1 MLSFEVFEDLEVRP
15 GLTLPALGVLYPGDR
30 APDGIV
36 KEGDLGR
43 PVRIRCDPRYQGV
56 QVLVA
61 AFAEMQG
68 PQRAVA
74 PQSQLFEQ
82 DDEGP
87 LALPHG
93 LLFTGSPGQHEV
105 LDRRPRPWGACD
117 GGDQFRDPRLAR
129 SRDEM
134 KPTRG

>member
-1 MLSFEVFEDLEVRP
+1 MLSREVFEDLEVRAR
-15 GLTLPALGVLYPGDR
+15 LTLPALGVLDPGDR
-30 APDGIV
+30 APDGVV

-43 PVRIRCDPRYQGV
+43 PVRVWCDPSDQGV

-61 AFAEMQG
+61 AIAKMQG

-74 PQSQLFEQ
+74 AQSQLFEQ

-87 LALPHG
+87 LALPYRR
-93 LLFTGSPGQHEV
+93 LFAGSPGQYEV

-117 GGDQFRDPRLAR
+117 GRDQFCDLPVAR